1 MKSENDFYVGQI
13 LYIDRGAKIEEVT
26 ISSIRRKYLY
36 LDGYYDRY
44 PIDKQTLT
52 YKNKN
57 YTNDSFILVK
67 DKQEILD
74 KNEKS
79 NLLSLL
85 RVCFDWSGKA
95 KDLSLQDLRK
105 IAEILKIE

>member
-1 MKSENDFYVGQI
+1 MKTENDFYVGQK
-13 LYIDRGAKIEEVT
+13 LYIDKGKRIEEVT

-57 YTNDSFILVK
+57 YTNDSFTLVK

-79 NLLSLL
+79 NLLRLL
-85 RVCFDWSGKA
+85 RVCFDWNGIA
-95 KDLSLQDLRK
+95 KDLSLEYLRK
-105 IAEILKIE
+105 IAEILKVE

>member
-1 MKSENDFYVGQI
+1 MKSENDFYVGQK

-44 PIDKQTLT
+44 PIDKETLT
-52 YKNKN
+52 YKSKDYSNADFN
-57 YTNDSFILVK
+57 LVK

-74 KNEKS
+74 RKEKS

-85 RVCFDWSGKA
+85 RSCFDWNGKA

-105 IAEILKIE
+105 IAEILKLE